1 MNRDL
6 RTLLSHDNPWVLAPQ
21 RLEPWL
27 RGFVPEGYLERDVV
41 RASGSSWSRAGRAH
55 LVIGPRQAGKTT
67 ALRAWAAERGEQV
80 LAIDCEQALV
90 QRWCRSAPL
99 FLEEL
104 AELVTELPM
113 LLFDE
118 VQHLDEAGL
127 FIKGLVDRR
136 YPGPILVTGSSAWHL
151 GGKTRE
157 SLAGRATR
165 SRLLPFSL
173 AEVTA
178 DLVGRPSALR
188 RLEIERRFERHAVV
202 GGYPDVWL
210 ERDDPAALLL
220 ELVHAFV
227 VRDASDLFRIERPD
241 AFHRLLQLVA
251 GQVGS
256 VVNRAE
262 WGSLLGLSSGTVA
275 SYLSILEEAHVLAT
289 IRPFAGG
296 KRSELTSRPK
306 VFFVDCGLR
315 NQLVGDLRPWQQR
328 TDRGPLLENWV
339 LTELLKSM
347 PRDRTLHFWRSTSG
361 AEVDFVLAGP
371 GRPLAVEVKASP
383 LARPRIPRAARSFVD
398 AYEPERLVIVNT
410 GLEHEEMLGQT
421 RVIWTR
427 PEAVRATLWS
437 TDQPPG

>member
-1 MNRDL
+1 MDRDL
-6 RTLLSHDNPWVLAPQ
+6 QTLLTHDNPWIAAPD
-21 RLEPWL
+21 RLQPWL
-27 RGFVPEGYLERDVV
+27 DASVPDGYLEREVV
-41 RASGSSWSRAGRAH
+41 RASGSSWGRAGRAH

-67 ALRAWAAERGEQV
+67 ALRAWAAERGEPL
-80 LAIDCEQALV
+80 LAVDCEQVLV

-104 AELVTELPM
+104 DQLVPQRPA
-113 LLFDE
+113 LLLDE
-118 VQHLDEAGL
+118 AQHLDEAGL
-127 FIKGLVDRR
+127 FVKGLVDRR
-136 YPGPILVTGSSAWHL
+136 YPRPVLVTGSSAWHL
-151 GGKTRE
+151 GSRTRE

-165 SRLLPFSL
+165 NRLLPFSF

-178 DLVGRPSALR
+178 DLVGLAPAVR
-188 RLEIERRFERHAVV
+188 RLELERRFARHAVV

-210 ERDDPAALLL
+210 TDEDPRPLLL

-241 AFHRLLQLVA
+241 AFHRLLQLAA
-251 GQVGS
+251 GQTGS
-256 VVNRAE
+256 LVNRAE

-289 IRPFAGG
+289 LRPFAGG
-296 KRSELTSRPK
+296 RRSELTSRPK

-315 NQLVGDLRPWQQR
+315 NQLVGDLRPFAER
-328 TDRGPLLENWV
+328 SDRGPLLENWV
-339 LTELLKSM
+339 LSELLKSM

-361 AEVDFVLAGP
+361 SEVDFVLAGS

-383 LARPRIPRAARSFVD
+383 LTRPRIPRAARSFVE

-410 GLEHEEMLGQT
+410 ALHHEDDLGAT
-421 RVIWTR
+421 RVVWTR
-427 PEAVRATLWS
+427 PDGLRAAVWGSA
-437 TDQPPG
+437 